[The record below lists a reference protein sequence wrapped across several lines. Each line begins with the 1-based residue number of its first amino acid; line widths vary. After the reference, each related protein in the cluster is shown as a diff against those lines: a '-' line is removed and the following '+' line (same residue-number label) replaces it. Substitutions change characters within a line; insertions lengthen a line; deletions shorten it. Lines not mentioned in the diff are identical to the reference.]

1 MKWFVLKDML
11 DKTYENLNKQDM
23 NLKVNA
29 MFGRD
34 TLLTEV
40 ETYFVIRLD
49 MQTPQRTDTKEN
61 SSIFLQFVIDI
72 SCTNI
77 RIELQISRIYLTS

>member
-1 MKWFVLKDML
+1 ML
-11 DKTYENLNKQDM
+11 DKTYENLNKQDR

-29 MFGRD
+29 MFGTD
-34 TLLTEV
+34 TLLTGL
-40 ETYFVIRLD
+40 ETHSVIRLD

-61 SSIFLQFVIDI
+61 NAIFLHVLIYI

-77 RIELQISRIYLTS
+77 RTELQINRIYHGQI

>member
-1 MKWFVLKDML
+1 
-11 DKTYENLNKQDM
+11 
-23 NLKVNA
+23 
-29 MFGRD
+29 MFGTD

-40 ETYFVIRLD
+40 ETYSFIRLD

-61 SSIFLQFVIDI
+61 NAIFLQVLIDI

-77 RIELQISRIYLTS
+77 RIELQINRIYHGHI